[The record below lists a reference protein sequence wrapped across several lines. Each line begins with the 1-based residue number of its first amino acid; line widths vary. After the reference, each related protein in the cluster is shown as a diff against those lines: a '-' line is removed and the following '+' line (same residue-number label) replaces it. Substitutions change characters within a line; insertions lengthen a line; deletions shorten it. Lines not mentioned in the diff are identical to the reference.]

1 MPCESDHSPSA
12 CNCASCLFRAARSTQ
27 HEARVQA
34 HHKGVLVAHVSATSC
49 SAGILRPNDVLL
61 EFDGNAISSDGTVA
75 FRTGERIM
83 FSYLVS
89 QRFVGDTVPLTVLR
103 GGAELDLKVTLTA
116 PSQLIPAH
124 LASRDPSYYVCSGLV
139 FTIACEPYLASEYGP
154 DFLSL
159 APVAI
164 LDKVCRL

>member
-1 MPCESDHSPSA
+1 MQE
-12 CNCASCLFRAARSTQ
+12 
-27 HEARVQA
+27 
-34 HHKGVLVAHVSATSC
+34 HHKGVLIAHVSATSC
-49 SAGILRPNDVLL
+49 SASILRPNDVLL

-116 PSQLIPAH
+116 PGQLIPAH
-124 LASRDPSYYVCSGLV
+124 LASSDPSYFVCSGLV
-139 FTIACEPYLASEYGP
+139 FTVACEPYLASEYGP

-164 LDKVCRL
+164 LDKVCPPVATFCAEFCTETPLNDLW